1 MPFFSIILPCYN
13 QSNWLKQSMEAIL
26 NQDFSDWEAIIVND
40 GSTDDSGTLA
50 DNFAK
55 NDNRIK
61 VIHQQNQGLSAAR
74 NTGVKNAV
82 GSWLNFHDTDDYLL
96 PGCLKQ
102 VHKEILINKEFELF
116 QVGHELV
123 DEQNNIIHSNWLTQP
138 NGKFLLQAKIGN
150 PGPPLTFF
158 IQKNTASEAGEF
170 DVELKSAEDW
180 DFWIRVAKMGVERY
194 TIREPWVAYRYSSN
208 SMSRNPWRMYEN
220 TVKVI
225 ERIPNIDNRI
235 LRVSEWNT
243 EMDFDLKE
251 AVKTRFIQCLGL
263 CIMQGKIVEA
273 LEYFRREGRIYHFL
287 YKPEEFRHMNS
298 FMTFRHWY
306 RREDV
311 DMVLEKYPELYHQ
324 FFKQTYFSES
334 FQQAC
339 ISSIFEFHQKNQN
352 QFRWGIL
359 GKWRNKQIDMNKKSK
374 RFQPELGF

>member
-1 MPFFSIILPCYN
+1 
-13 QSNWLKQSMEAIL
+13 
-26 NQDFSDWEAIIVND
+26 
-40 GSTDDSGTLA
+40 
-50 DNFAK
+50 
-55 NDNRIK
+55 
-61 VIHQQNQGLSAAR
+61 
-74 NTGVKNAV
+74 
-82 GSWLNFHDTDDYLL
+82 
-96 PGCLKQ
+96 

-334 FQQAC
+334 FQQAS